1 MLQDFGFDAGIWS
14 GSARTA
20 IGVEAKFILQ
30 CLWRISFV
38 KGNYSQPGCRVGMAR
53 RQCFDDDAVTASCW
67 EPTERRFSNRNFSQH
82 LLTARLRYAGGRVH
96 QFQWR
101 SPRASGSPLGSNN
114 RAMPTA
120 GQARALMESTLR
132 VLVGHR
138 SAQS

>member
-20 IGVEAKFILQ
+20 IGVEAKFNLQ
-30 CLWRISFV
+30 CLWRASFV
-38 KGNYSQPGCRVGMAR
+38 KGNYSQPGCRVGIAR

-101 SPRASGSPLGSNN
+101 SAEGERFAARFQQPSNANGRSSASAHGVNPSRIGGTP
-114 RAMPTA
+114 
-120 GQARALMESTLR
+120 
-132 VLVGHR
+132 
-138 SAQS
+138 